1 MTKNFPFDKTI
12 TTFFPRAMNE
22 AKRITLQITAKH
34 KKKKGPNDESWAIHT
49 VAKVKKSVLSNYSK
63 DSVIGRALRVCTA
76 NFGHLGQDAAF
87 LLPLHPNHR
96 HVLLTCDAAS
106 HNPIFLFWLSEGHS
120 VTPSFPCVVI
130 T

>member
-34 KKKKGPNDESWAIHT
+34 KKKKGPNDEGWAIHT

-76 NFGHLGQDAAF
+76 DFGHLGQDAAF

-96 HVLLTCDAAS
+96 HKRTTCTTY
-106 HNPIFLFWLSEGHS
+106 
-120 VTPSFPCVVI
+120 V
-130 T
+130 